1 VEVFGSSAGGGGLR
15 GAALDGAQLSDGL
28 GQR

>member
-1 VEVFGSSAGGGGLR
+1 VEVFGSSAGGGLR
-15 GAALDGAQLSDGL
+15 SVALDGAQLGDGL